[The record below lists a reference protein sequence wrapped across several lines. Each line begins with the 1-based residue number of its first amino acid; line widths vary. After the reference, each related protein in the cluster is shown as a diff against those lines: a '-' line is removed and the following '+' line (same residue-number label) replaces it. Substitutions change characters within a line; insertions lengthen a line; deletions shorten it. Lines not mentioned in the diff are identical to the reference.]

1 MKHETESLK
10 DWVDDNHNTQSE
22 TEIYG
27 FEITKEMNVI
37 IESLR
42 RIEQAIGLMRDKHMY
57 HQYNGNPNGN

>member
-10 DWVDDNHNTQSE
+10 DWVDDNTDINFE
-22 TEIYG
+22 KELYG

-37 IESLR
+37 IDSLR

-57 HQYNGNPNGN
+57 QQYSGDPNGN